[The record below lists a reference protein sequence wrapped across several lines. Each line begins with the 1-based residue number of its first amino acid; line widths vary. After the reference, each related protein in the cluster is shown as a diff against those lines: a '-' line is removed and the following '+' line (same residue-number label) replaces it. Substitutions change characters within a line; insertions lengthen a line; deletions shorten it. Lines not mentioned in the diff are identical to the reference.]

1 MLAFFYLLV
10 FCIKIKHYLKLYVGQ
25 KMNVSQGFLGGS
37 VVTNQ
42 TEFDSWSRKI
52 PRAGEQ
58 LSLCATSIEPV
69 L

>member
-42 TEFDSWSRKI
+42 TEFDS
-52 PRAGEQ
+52 
-58 LSLCATSIEPV
+58 
-69 L
+69 